1 MPKVIVSDKKGLN
14 QVAGG
19 GLEVKLG
26 DLTLTRRLL
35 TEEKKLPNGV
45 LVTDL
50 AISIPQFARVVSWK
64 IETISIG
71 AAAGSLSLIG
81 TVGDP
86 NLITESPGL
95 SDLTTLQTG
104 KGFPLATGAPAEGY
118 AEAVAGN
125 RVVRLTHTNALGA
138 NGPTVRVSIVIE
150 TVA

>member
-26 DLTLTRRLL
+26 DLTWTRSLL

-50 AISIPQFARVVSWK
+50 AISVPRYARVIAWK
-64 IETISIG
+64 IETISAG
-71 AAAGSLSLIG
+71 AAAGALTLIG

-86 NLITESPGL
+86 NLITGTAAL
-95 SDLTTLQTG
+95 TDLTALQTG

-138 NGPTVRVSIVIE
+138 DGPTVRVSIVIE

>member
-26 DLTLTRRLL
+26 DLTWTRSLL
-35 TEEKKLPNGV
+35 TEELKLPAAA
-45 LVTDL
+45 LTSDL
-50 AISIPQFARVVSWK
+50 SISVPQYARVIAWK
-64 IETISIG
+64 IETIVAG
-71 AAAGSLSLIG
+71 AAAGALTLIG

-86 NLITESPGL
+86 NLITGTAAL
-95 SDLTTLQTG
+95 TDLTTIQTG

-118 AEAVAGN
+118 AEADSAN

-138 NGPTVRVSIVIE
+138 DGPTVRVSIVIE